1 MSKLVSGQPDG
12 EGVHVAPDPRLVSSI
27 GSGHKLETAVADI
40 VDNSIDFG
48 ARNVLVRFLIDE
60 ESVKGLMII
69 DDGTGMNEA
78 DIDKAMK
85 YGGQDHYES
94 GSLGHFGVGLKASAM
109 SQGDEMS
116 VFSKRKGYV
125 AQGRWMSRE
134 SVDAADPLVKSYR
147 LEEVQSY
154 FDEVSTDFD
163 LEQGTIVVITRPR
176 NFVSD
181 GDPEEV
187 QSWLSSSVDK
197 LDRHL
202 GGIHHRALESQRTA
216 IQIDQYD
223 IEYEESGSALGI
235 SPRNP
240 FAHAGSGVSGFPTT
254 FAGSIDGH
262 DFEYHVDIWPS
273 SGAREDN
280 FVIGVNNTDDG
291 QGFYIYR
298 SNRLLQAGGWNELIS
313 PSMERRF
320 IRIALEVD
328 DVLENYV
335 RMNPEKNG
343 IEFTGPFRQA
353 LKKARSRDGRLGFD
367 DILLAS
373 ATTQSVAKSRTRQ
386 ERLIVKPESGLDRR
400 IVDAMS
406 EQIGFDDEHSPV
418 RILWE
423 RLTPERVFEVLPSER
438 KLILNNYYHDDL
450 TKLGKSGKPAGSKQ
464 APLITT
470 LIYLSARQDLERTVE
485 GARWRSEQD
494 AIQRVMVEAI
504 YSQREWERRMG
515 LSADG
520 TPGSEN
526 VR

>member
-40 VDNSIDFG
+40 IDNSIDFG

-60 ESVKGLMII
+60 ESVRGLMII

-147 LEEVQSY
+147 LDEVQSY
-154 FDEVSTDFD
+154 FDEVNTDFD
-163 LEQGTIVVITRPR
+163 LEHGTIVVITRPR

-187 QSWLSSSVDK
+187 QSWLSSSIDK

-202 GGIHHRALESQRTA
+202 GGIHHRALESGRTA
-216 IQIDQYD
+216 VQIDQYD
-223 IEYEESGSALGI
+223 IKYEESGSALGI

-240 FAHAGSGVSGFPTT
+240 FAHEGSGAAGFPTT
-254 FAGSIDGH
+254 FEGSIDGH
-262 DFEYHVDIWPS
+262 DFEFRVDIWPS
-273 SGAREDN
+273 QGARDDN
-280 FVIGVNNTDDG
+280 FVIGVNDTDDG

-313 PSMERRF
+313 PSVERRF

-328 DVLENYV
+328 DILEKYV

-353 LKKARSRDGRLGFD
+353 LKNARSHDGRLGFN
-367 DILLAS
+367 DILTAS
-373 ATTQSVAKSRTRQ
+373 TKAQTAAKRRTRQ
-386 ERLIVKPESGLDRR
+386 EKLIVKPESGLDRR
-400 IVDAMS
+400 IVETMG
-406 EQIGFDDEHSPV
+406 EQIGFDDDHSAV
-418 RILWE
+418 RIVWG
-423 RLTPERVFEVLPSER
+423 RLTPDRVFEVLPSER
-438 KLILNNYYHDDL
+438 KLILNDYYHDEL
-450 TKLGKSGKPAGSKQ
+450 TKLGKTGKPAGSKQ

-470 LIYLSARQDLERTVE
+470 LIYLLARQDLERTVE

-494 AIQRVMVEAI
+494 AVQRVLVEAI
-504 YSQREWERRMG
+504 RAQQAWERRMG
-515 LSADG
+515 ISAHSAGDTDSG
-520 TPGSEN
+520 Q
-526 VR
+526 